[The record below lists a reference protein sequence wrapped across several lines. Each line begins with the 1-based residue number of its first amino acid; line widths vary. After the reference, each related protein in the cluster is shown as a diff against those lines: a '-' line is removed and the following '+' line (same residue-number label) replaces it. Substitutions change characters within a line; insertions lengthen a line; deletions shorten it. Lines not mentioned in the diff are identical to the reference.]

1 MGLAEAAYEVAT
13 TTAMAPATL
22 RTRIRIFRD
31 YLAFAYHHGITD
43 TISLGSILA
52 YAQHLSQSGLQP
64 RTILNY
70 VSALKAH
77 LQITGH
83 SIEMFQHSIFRAFGR
98 SILRRP
104 SQPKTKGVFTRD
116 NIDTLFRVNQSLPDH
131 QPYAVAFA
139 LGFYACL
146 RISNVVPPTKMAF
159 DPQRQLIRS
168 DVTFHQA
175 GVDIYIK
182 WAKNLQQSDQTH
194 VVRVPRID
202 AKPHL
207 CPFRALAHIMR
218 SEPALPTSP
227 LVMWKSQVLTEQ
239 EVRQRLQKIVMLM
252 GLRTSGLSFHAL
264 RSAVTLAFSN
274 NVSIHHI
281 RTHGAWRSDAV
292 GHYVKRSE
300 KLTNIVPD
308 ALGSLFA

>member
-1 MGLAEAAYEVAT
+1 M
-13 TTAMAPATL
+13 
-22 RTRIRIFRD
+22 
-31 YLAFAYHHGITD
+31 
-43 TISLGSILA
+43 
-52 YAQHLSQSGLQP
+52 
-64 RTILNY
+64 LN
-70 VSALKAH
+70 L
-77 LQITGH
+77 I
-83 SIEMFQHSIFRAFGR
+83 
-98 SILRRP
+98 
-104 SQPKTKGVFTRD
+104 
-116 NIDTLFRVNQSLPDH
+116 
-131 QPYAVAFA
+131 FA
-139 LGFYACL
+139 L
-146 RISNVVPPTKMAF
+146 
-159 DPQRQLIRS
+159 
-168 DVTFHQA
+168 
-175 GVDIYIK
+175 
-182 WAKNLQQSDQTH
+182 
-194 VVRVPRID
+194 
-202 AKPHL
+202 
-207 CPFRALAHIMR
+207 FRALAHIMR